1 VSFLCSSLTTDRLLE
16 SLDASTCLNDL
27 PVLYATPVPT
37 RPAFP
42 GHNLPELILWNTA
55 KLKASFYGLRFR
67 RPISHL
73 GTAPP
78 NEFLVQLR
86 PEWHKVTAIRVRET
100 SRPQI
105 VTHHMQQCPVILCSN
120 VNLFQICFHR
130 SVLNRLYLMCAKGF
144 EPRRRIGGVVI
155 KTLAKLG

>member
-55 KLKASFYGLRFR
+55 KLKASFYGLRIR

-86 PEWHKVTAIRVRET
+86 PEWHNLQVASRRSVRRITVFGKLVPQFVPKNSNFFFTALYNVFEYLNRPMGLHSLFPVTAFSDKESDRKR
-100 SRPQI
+100 
-105 VTHHMQQCPVILCSN
+105 
-120 VNLFQICFHR
+120 
-130 SVLNRLYLMCAKGF
+130 
-144 EPRRRIGGVVI
+144 
-155 KTLAKLG
+155 